1 MTTTLI
7 NRPPTLKSFKD
18 WIICYIGDL
27 ERETGYDFF
36 FLQDLF
42 LKDLYDENNVDNP
55 LDSDEGFTAYVNT
68 FTEIT
73 LEKDW

>member
-7 NRPPTLKSFKD
+7 KRPPTLKTFKD
-18 WIICYIGDL
+18 WLICYIGDL

-42 LKDLYDENNVDNP
+42 IKELYDEDNLYSP
-55 LDSDEGFTAYVNT
+55 LESDEGFTKFVT
-68 FTEIT
+68 DFTEIT